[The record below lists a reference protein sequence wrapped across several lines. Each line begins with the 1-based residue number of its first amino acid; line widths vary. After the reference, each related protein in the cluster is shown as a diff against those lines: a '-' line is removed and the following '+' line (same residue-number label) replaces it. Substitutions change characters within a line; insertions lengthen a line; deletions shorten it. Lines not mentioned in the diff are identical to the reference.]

1 MSLFAKSVH
10 GRRCVATAII
20 GPEFIS
26 DECHFAA
33 CLPDCSGCSEWTSNW
48 SADRSSPEL
57 LSPIALPSTKSRTI
71 FIYGG
76 MLARFRYANLQLGVS
91 AMLTAGAIM
100 TTEIVTSRP
109 NVSIEAAIDTLLSE
123 EISGLP
129 VVDDDGRLVGVISE
143 FALLAVAYDRRV
155 KNHTVSQHM
164 TRDIFSVDI
173 DDPISRVA
181 DLCIVHRV
189 RRLPV
194 LKDGRLVGIIS
205 RRDVLRA
212 LIETPATA
220 CPA

>member
-1 MSLFAKSVH
+1 M
-10 GRRCVATAII
+10 
-20 GPEFIS
+20 
-26 DECHFAA
+26 
-33 CLPDCSGCSEWTSNW
+33 
-48 SADRSSPEL
+48 
-57 LSPIALPSTKSRTI
+57 PSTKSRTI
-71 FIYGG
+71 FTYGG
-76 MLARFRYANLQLGVS
+76 MLTAFRYANLQLGVS

-109 NVSIEAAIDTLLSE
+109 NVSIEAAIDTLLSK

-155 KNHTVSQHM
+155 KNHTVNQHM
-164 TRDIFSVDI
+164 TRDIISVDI

-212 LIETPATA
+212 LVDSPAAA